1 MGLEQEDRVR
11 ARTVRGASQ
20 MPASSLM
27 PPRHLEKMGQLNIW
41 KLSSIIPHDPRD
53 QFQVTFLSSQVLQK
67 AETLGPEAPGISPCL
82 SSLQTVTYCT
92 GISMYQKHS
101 SGKEINSI
109 KQGFLKVTFRQAS
122 LLA

>member
-1 MGLEQEDRVR
+1 
-11 ARTVRGASQ
+11 
-20 MPASSLM
+20 
-27 PPRHLEKMGQLNIW
+27 MGQLNIW